1 MGAVFA
7 IFAAFYFWA
16 PKITGITYNDF
27 LGKLHFWT
35 MFVGVNLTF
44 FPQHFL
50 GLAGMP
56 RRIPDYPGAFE
67 GWNFVSSFGSF
78 ISLIASALFIYVLIN
93 SFSDGDKKEE
103 NNTWELQT
111 YYTADNQIK
120 NNASSANTIDFALS
134 TPIEL
139 HAFSV
144 IPTLVNSEGVNRI
157 EG

>member
-7 IFAAFYFWA
+7 MLAGFYFWA
-16 PKITGITYNDF
+16 PKIIGKTYNDS

-56 RRIPDYPGAFE
+56 RRIPDYPDAFA